1 MKISNADM
9 EKIEQLK
16 DKVNKAYSEIEKAKV
31 EEGKQWNAI
40 ETLKQEIATLKR
52 TLSQPCELPEDEIL
66 WDLQNKQDDAM
77 KIRDDQIDQLTG
89 L

>member
-31 EEGKQWNAI
+31 EEGKQRNLI
-40 ETLKQEIATLKR
+40 ETLKQEISTLK
-52 TLSQPCELPEDEIL
+52 
-66 WDLQNKQDDAM
+66 
-77 KIRDDQIDQLTG
+77 
-89 L
+89 